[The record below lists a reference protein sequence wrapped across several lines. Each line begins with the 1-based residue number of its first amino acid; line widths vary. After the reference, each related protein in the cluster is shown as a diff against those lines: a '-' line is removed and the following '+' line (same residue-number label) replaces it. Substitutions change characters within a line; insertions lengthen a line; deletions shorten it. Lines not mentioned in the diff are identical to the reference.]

1 MWAEQVDLFALTL
14 KLHGRIDIAFLNA
27 GVGEDE
33 EVFVDNFD
41 SNGNLEE
48 PEYKVLKI
56 DLIAHI
62 NGTKLAIHH
71 MRKQKG
77 GGSIVITGSGKG
89 KLTAQR
95 EPPGSFVD

>member
-1 MWAEQVDLFALTL
+1 MELFAFIVRQF
-14 KLHGRIDIAFLNA
+14 GRIDIAFLNA

-33 EVFVDNFD
+33 EVFVDTYD
-41 SNGNLEE
+41 GKGGLKE

-71 MRKQKG
+71 MRRQESG
-77 GGSIVITGSGKG
+77 GAIVITGSGKCMFLVVG
-89 KLTAQR
+89 
-95 EPPGSFVD
+95 GSVVVLGVRV